1 MFQKTYLQFDKWEV
15 MGIQTC
21 RRSHISQIYLF
32 QFWTKDIVRNAVAA
46 VLRAYG
52 NIFFFLKYILR
63 RKQHHFIK
71 LTPSDHQKVF
81 RSMLTNGDK
90 NVLIYALVRVNLSGY
105 IIWHFASLSGN
116 CVLSQNKYKI
126 QLCFVMLFCTS
137 PVFCSLTARLKR
149 PKKWNGRVPKP
160 KCASSCFRMIWSP
173 LPGIGW

>member
-63 RKQHHFIK
+63 RKQHNFIK
-71 LTPSDHQKVF
+71 LTPSDHQKVLK
-81 RSMLTNGDK
+81 SMLTNGDK
-90 NVLIYALVRVNLSGY
+90 KCVDLRTCSSKF
-105 IIWHFASLSGN
+105 IWIHHLTFCKSVG
-116 CVLSQNKYKI
+116 K
-126 QLCFVMLFCTS
+126 LCS
-137 PVFCSLTARLKR
+137 E
-149 PKKWNGRVPKP
+149 PKQ
-160 KCASSCFRMIWSP
+160 I
-173 LPGIGW
+173 

>member
-1 MFQKTYLQFDKWEV
+1 MGSNGDTDMQKVPYIADISVSVLDK
-15 MGIQTC
+15 
-21 RRSHISQIYLF
+21 RY
-32 QFWTKDIVRNAVAA
+32 RNAVAA

-105 IIWHFASLSGN
+105 II
-116 CVLSQNKYKI
+116 
-126 QLCFVMLFCTS
+126 
-137 PVFCSLTARLKR
+137 
-149 PKKWNGRVPKP
+149 
-160 KCASSCFRMIWSP
+160 
-173 LPGIGW
+173 

>member
-1 MFQKTYLQFDKWEV
+1 MRNSNLMFASFLYFPASYIQFDKWEV

-105 IIWHFASLSGN
+105 II
-116 CVLSQNKYKI
+116 
-126 QLCFVMLFCTS
+126 
-137 PVFCSLTARLKR
+137 
-149 PKKWNGRVPKP
+149 
-160 KCASSCFRMIWSP
+160 
-173 LPGIGW
+173 